1 MYMQKIG
8 TYVVAISGLVALV
21 ASPSASTAQ
30 EQLSAK
36 QMEALVAKASTPAE
50 HAQLRQH
57 YRDMA
62 TIYTADADAHAAMVK
77 AYRRNPGNPNRPAF
91 GDPAAQMD
99 RIAQRARDAA
109 ATARELATYHE
120 RLSAGAPKGE
130 AQTPTPHPAMPMA
143 QVEVV
148 ELIVTAKT
156 PAEHRTLSKQFTA
169 EAGRYTEDA
178 DRHAAMAAGYRAN
191 PNRRGGDPAI
201 HCDRF
206 VQQVRDA
213 ATAAREL
220 ATYHERVAAEGR
232 P

>member
-1 MYMQKIG
+1 MR
-8 TYVVAISGLVALV
+8 TFRVYVVVVSGVLGLA
-21 ASPSASTAQ
+21 ASAPVLSAAQ
-30 EQLSAK
+30 DRLTAK
-36 QMEALVAKASTPAE
+36 QMEALVAKAATPAE

-57 YRDMA
+57 YLDMVA
-62 TIYTADADAHAAMVK
+62 IYTADADAHVAMAK
-77 AYRRNPGNPNRPAF
+77 AYRRSPGNPTRPAF
-91 GDPAAQMD
+91 GNPAIHID

-120 RLSAGAPKGE
+120 RLSAGASKSEVNPPI
-130 AQTPTPHPAMPMA
+130 THPVMPMA
-143 QVEVV
+143 VVEVV

-156 PAEHRTLSKQFTA
+156 PAEHGKLSKQFAAESARYTA
-169 EAGRYTEDA
+169 EA

-206 VQQVRDA
+206 VQQMRDA

-220 ATYHERVAAEGR
+220 AAYHERVADG
-232 P
+232 PL